1 MHTVYILVLFSFR
14 NILLDISGGV
24 LSLMQLVGDAID
36 LNDLSSIT
44 GNMAKLGLSAVS
56 IFFDVSSDEQ
66 WVWFPYV
73 KELTNF

>member
-1 MHTVYILVLFSFR
+1 MHTIYILVLFSFR